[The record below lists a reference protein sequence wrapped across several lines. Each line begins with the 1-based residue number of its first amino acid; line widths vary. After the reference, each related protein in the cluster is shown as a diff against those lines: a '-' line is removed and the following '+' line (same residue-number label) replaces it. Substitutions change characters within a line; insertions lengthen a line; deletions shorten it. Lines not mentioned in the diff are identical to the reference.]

1 MLLKIVKI
9 RSSICQKF
17 MKTPIHVQPNSGKIT
32 PKNGKITYKIISGG
46 YQDDPACP
54 KDHKCQEGSCS
65 TAEPDP
71 GLSYYCICGNGV
83 GGQFCDKRVYFKI
96 SSTECGKMPYA
107 RTRRKLNSKKQQILY
122 QKPVANIHNKI
133 SALPRGP

>member
-1 MLLKIVKI
+1 MTKLNLFLGRSRINKRIFLVMSLIIVKI
-9 RSSICQKF
+9 KSSICQKF
-17 MKTPIHVQPNSGKIT
+17 MKTRTHVQPNSGKIT
-32 PKNGKITYKIISGG
+32 PKTTYKIISGG
-46 YQDDPACP
+46 YKDDPACP

-96 SSTECGKMPYA
+96 RSIECGKGQLHTQETTNLMSQA
-107 RTRRKLNSKKQQILY
+107 S
-122 QKPVANIHNKI
+122 
-133 SALPRGP
+133 G